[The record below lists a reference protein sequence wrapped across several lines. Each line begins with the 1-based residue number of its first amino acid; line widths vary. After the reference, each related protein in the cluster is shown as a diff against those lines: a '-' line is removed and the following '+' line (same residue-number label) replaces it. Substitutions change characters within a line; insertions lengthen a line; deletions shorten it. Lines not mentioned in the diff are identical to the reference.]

1 MPTFKLDDREIPFEP
16 GQTIIEAAR
25 GAGIDI
31 PHYCWHPGLSVAANC
46 RMCLVEV
53 GPPPGRKPMMLDVL
67 REDPKTGE
75 FVQAQKPKLQPAC
88 QMRVADGMDV
98 KSESSH
104 FVQEARSSVQEM
116 LLLNH
121 PVDCPICD
129 QAGECRLQDYWLQ
142 HQATE
147 KRMKDEPIH
156 KPKAVVFG
164 PNIVYDAERCIVC
177 TRCVRFCEEVAKD
190 PVLDIRERGNL
201 NEVVVS
207 PGRQLD
213 NAYTLMTEYV
223 CPVGALTATDFR
235 FKARVWF
242 LRSVRTVCQG
252 CATGC
257 NSFLDYDPRDSKV
270 HRQRPRENLEV
281 NQYWMCDEG
290 VLDYRRIHENRI
302 FDARVDGEDVPVD
315 VALDKIA
322 GLIKPIPGSRVALL
336 LSAEHSVE
344 DNYALLRLG
353 AAVGSTG
360 RFLSGRP
367 SGEADDVLR
376 HADKNPNRQG
386 VLDLCLNPSGGVK
399 PGDFAAL
406 GVAIAGGK
414 FDYVLALGSQIESND
429 GLSALSTFQGLIDF
443 GAHEGPLTRY
453 ARVGLPAATS
463 AEGSGTF
470 VNAKGI
476 AQSSERAIRP
486 LGAARPA
493 WKLLSLLSERLG
505 NPLGWEKLADL
516 RRSLEGGDAKASSEA
531 ALSKGA
537 TP

>member
-16 GQTIIEAAR
+16 GQTVIEAAR
-25 GAGIDI
+25 GAGVDI
-31 PHYCWHPGLSVAANC
+31 PHYCWHPGLSIAASC

-67 REDPKTGE
+67 QEDPKTGE
-75 FVQAQKPKLQPAC
+75 FIQTKKPKLQPAC
-88 QMRVADGMDV
+88 QMRVAEGMDV
-98 KSESSH
+98 KSESSE
-104 FVQEARSSVQEM
+104 FVREARNSVQEF

-142 HQATE
+142 HDGAA

-177 TRCVRFCEEVAKD
+177 TRCVRFCEEIAKD
-190 PVLDIRERGNL
+190 PVLDVRERGNL
-201 NEVVVS
+201 NEIVVS
-207 PGRQLD
+207 PGGEL
-213 NAYTLMTEYV
+213 NHPYTLMTEYL

-242 LRSVRTVCQG
+242 LRSARTVCQG

-257 NSFLDYDPRDSKV
+257 NSYLDYDPRYSRV
-270 HRQRPRENLEV
+270 QRQRPRENADV
-281 NQYWMCDEG
+281 NRYWMCDEG
-290 VLDYRRIHENRI
+290 VLDYHRIHDNRVLE
-302 FDARVDGEDVPVD
+302 ARISSDEVPVEA
-315 VALDKIA
+315 ALDKIA
-322 GLIKPIPGSRVALL
+322 GLLNPIPGSRVALL

-353 AAVGSTG
+353 EAMGSTG
-360 RFLSGRP
+360 RFLAGRP
-367 SGEADDVLR
+367 AGEADDILR

-386 VLDLCLNPSGGVK
+386 ALDLCLNLCDGQE

-406 GVAIAGGK
+406 GAAITGGK
-414 FDYVLALGSQIESND
+414 FDYVLALGSQIESNE
-429 GLSALSTFQGLIDF
+429 GLAALGTFEGLLDF
-443 GAHEGPLTRY
+443 GTHEGPLTRY

-463 AEGSGTF
+463 AEASGTY

-476 AQSSERAIRP
+476 AQASERAILP
-486 LGAARPA
+486 LGSSRPA
-493 WKLLSLLSERLG
+493 WKLLSLLSDKLG
-505 NPLGWEKLADL
+505 KPLGWKKLADL
-516 RRSLEGGDAKASSEA
+516 RRALEGGDAKDTAEA
-531 ALSKGA
+531 ALSTGA
-537 TP
+537 TS

>member
-16 GQTIIEAAR
+16 GQTVIEAAR
-25 GAGIDI
+25 GAGVDI
-31 PHYCWHPGLSVAANC
+31 PHYCWHPGLSIAASC

-67 REDPKTGE
+67 QEDPKTGE
-75 FVQAQKPKLQPAC
+75 FIQTKKPKLQPAC
-88 QMRVADGMDV
+88 QMRVAEGMDV
-98 KSESSH
+98 KSESSE
-104 FVQEARSSVQEM
+104 FVREARNSVQEF

-142 HQATE
+142 HDGAA

-177 TRCVRFCEEVAKD
+177 TRCVRFCEEIAKD
-190 PVLDIRERGNL
+190 PVLDVRERGNL
-201 NEVVVS
+201 NEIVVS
-207 PGRQLD
+207 PGGEL
-213 NAYTLMTEYV
+213 NHPYTLMTEYL

-242 LRSVRTVCQG
+242 LRSARTVCQG

-257 NSFLDYDPRDSKV
+257 NSYLDYDPRYSRV
-270 HRQRPRENLEV
+270 QRQRPRENADV
-281 NQYWMCDEG
+281 NRYWMCDDG
-290 VLDYRRIHENRI
+290 VLDYHRIHDNRVLE
-302 FDARVDGEDVPVD
+302 ARISSDEVPVEA
-315 VALDKIA
+315 ALDKIA
-322 GLIKPIPGSRVALL
+322 GLLNPIPGSRVALL

-353 AAVGSTG
+353 EAMGSTG
-360 RFLSGRP
+360 RFLAGRP
-367 SGEADDVLR
+367 AGEADDILR

-386 VLDLCLNPSGGVK
+386 ALDLCLNLCDGQE

-406 GVAIAGGK
+406 GAAITGGK
-414 FDYVLALGSQIESND
+414 FDYVLALGSQIESNE
-429 GLSALSTFQGLIDF
+429 GLAALGTFEGLLDF
-443 GAHEGPLTRY
+443 GTHEGPLTRY

-463 AEGSGTF
+463 AEASGTY

-476 AQSSERAIRP
+476 AQASERAILP
-486 LGAARPA
+486 LGSSRPA
-493 WKLLSLLSERLG
+493 WKLLSLLSDKLG
-505 NPLGWEKLADL
+505 KPLGWKKLADL
-516 RRSLEGGDAKASSEA
+516 RRALEGGDAKDTAEA
-531 ALSKGA
+531 ALSTGA
-537 TP
+537 TS